1 MSSSPLQHIPKSV
14 NGEGVKSTK
23 QENRSSAP
31 DGQLCFCCKQP
42 GHLKK
47 DCPEQPY
54 CSKCRTR
61 GHIPAKC
68 PSKQQGNRPTH
79 ERHECQEEVRNQ
91 SHETRIE
98 EWKRSQDQP
107 KFSHKDNRYL
117 HCASEYKTHDCPTRQ
132 QHQAPT
138 TSNHARGTGIYQNL
152 NQFPNTSPQHSSPS
166 QPHSQQ
172 SQSTVGVTTPTLMVN
187 NPQFQQGF
195 QQQSPAP
202 VRQVNQQANY
212 QVRPQQFNQQFTQ
225 PSLPQVSPLLMPPQP
240 FNSQVPPPYFPQHPP
255 SNSPSV
261 GSSNS
266 SILVALQK
274 QWEKQERINRE
285 CNDMER
291 QKEKRKRMK
300 EEREQKKE
308 E

>member
-1 MSSSPLQHIPKSV
+1 M
-14 NGEGVKSTK
+14 
-23 QENRSSAP
+23 
-31 DGQLCFCCKQP
+31 
-42 GHLKK
+42 
-47 DCPEQPY
+47 
-54 CSKCRTR
+54 
-61 GHIPAKC
+61 
-68 PSKQQGNRPTH
+68 
-79 ERHECQEEVRNQ
+79 EVRNQ
-91 SHETRIE
+91 SCETHRE

-107 KFSHKDNRYL
+107 KFLHKDNRCL
-117 HCASEYKTHDCPTRQ
+117 HCAGDHETHDCPTRQ

-138 TSNHARGTGIYQNL
+138 ASNHARGTDIYQNL
-152 NQFPNTSPQHSSPS
+152 NQFSNTSSRHSSPS
-166 QPHSQQ
+166 QQHSQQ
-172 SQSTVGVTTPTLMVN
+172 SQSTVGIMTPTLMVT

-195 QQQSPAP
+195 QQQPPAP
-202 VRQVNQQANY
+202 VPQVNQQANY

-240 FNSQVPPPYFPQHPP
+240 FNPQVPPPYFPQYQP

-261 GSSNS
+261 GSSDS

-291 QKEKRKRMK
+291 QKEERKRMK